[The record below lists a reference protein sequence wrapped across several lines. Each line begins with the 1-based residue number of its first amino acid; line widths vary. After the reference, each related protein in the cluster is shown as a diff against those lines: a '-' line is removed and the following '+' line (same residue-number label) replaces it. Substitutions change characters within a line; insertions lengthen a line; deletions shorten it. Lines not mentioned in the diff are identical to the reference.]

1 MTEKDEM
8 LFTYLKMVAKKE
20 LHDYRIVLFGAG
32 VVGQRMFNSLK
43 DIGIDIVG
51 FADNNKK
58 IFGKRIEGKKVF
70 SLEELLAFNEEFIW
84 VVSVKDEKMKTDIAK
99 QLKSNGAKKVISSL
113 EELLFSFLLRDNEL
127 EKKPIFL
134 FGAGKIGKKYV
145 MNLERFGVPV
155 EGFCDNSKSIIGT
168 MIEGKIV
175 FSLKEIKEKYKDV
188 IWLIS
193 KYSLQGTTQGRY
205 LTGGVPPVR
214 FSM

>member
-1 MTEKDEM
+1 
-8 LFTYLKMVAKKE
+8 
-20 LHDYRIVLFGAG
+20 
-32 VVGQRMFNSLK
+32 MFNSLK

-145 MNLERFGVPV
+145 MRCV
-155 EGFCDNSKSIIGT
+155 
-168 MIEGKIV
+168 
-175 FSLKEIKEKYKDV
+175 
-188 IWLIS
+188 
-193 KYSLQGTTQGRY
+193 
-205 LTGGVPPVR
+205 
-214 FSM
+214 